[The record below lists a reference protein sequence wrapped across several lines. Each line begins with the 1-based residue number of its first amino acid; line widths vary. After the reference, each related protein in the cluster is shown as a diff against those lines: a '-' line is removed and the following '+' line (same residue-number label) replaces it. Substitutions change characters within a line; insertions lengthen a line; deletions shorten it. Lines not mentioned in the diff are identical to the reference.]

1 MEPVAKLLTV
11 LYSCNYFIII
21 IFILFY
27 CRPEKCH
34 FRGRRRLLFSA
45 QQEELII
52 DMVLKDKAIKLKD
65 IKKRIIED
73 DANFRGINN
82 VSLST
87 IDRVLHRN
95 SKLLRHLRK
104 S

>member
-1 MEPVAKLLTV
+1 M
-11 LYSCNYFIII
+11 
-21 IFILFY
+21 
-27 CRPEKCH
+27 
-34 FRGRRRLLFSA
+34 FSA

-52 DMVLKDKAIKLKD
+52 DMVLKDKAIKLKE

-73 DANFRGINN
+73 DANFRGISN

-95 SKLLRHLRK
+95 STLLRHLRK
-104 S
+104 SWDTLSYTVGV

>member
-1 MEPVAKLLTV
+1 M
-11 LYSCNYFIII
+11 
-21 IFILFY
+21 
-27 CRPEKCH
+27 
-34 FRGRRRLLFSA
+34 FSA

-52 DMVLKDKAIKLKD
+52 DMVLKDKAIKLKE

-73 DANFRGINN
+73 DADFRGINN

-95 SKLLRHLRK
+95 STLLRHLRK
-104 S
+104 SWDTLSYTVGV

>member
-1 MEPVAKLLTV
+1 M
-11 LYSCNYFIII
+11 
-21 IFILFY
+21 
-27 CRPEKCH
+27 
-34 FRGRRRLLFSA
+34 FSA

-52 DMVLKDKAIKLKD
+52 DMVLKDKAIKLKE

-95 SKLLRHLRK
+95 STLLRHLRK
-104 S
+104 SWDTL